1 MKLWI
6 LVKTEDNVK
15 ARRHFIIGGPFI
27 FKKYYIDMECYN
39 YCAGGYIFIDFFF
52 FEGGYIVINIYAI

>member
-15 ARRHFIIGGPFI
+15 ARRHFIIGGPFSLKNTI
-27 FKKYYIDMECYN
+27 
-39 YCAGGYIFIDFFF
+39 
-52 FEGGYIVINIYAI
+52 